1 MWPHAVSFPEI
12 RRKKQGENVKIDI
25 KNRYNGYVL
34 FSCECENIKTAVV
47 KAVKAKVDL
56 SYADLRYAD
65 LSSANLRYAD
75 LRYADLRYAK
85 GEFIFNFGVKLE
97 VKA

>member
-1 MWPHAVSFPEI
+1 M
-12 RRKKQGENVKIDI
+12 KIDI

-65 LSSANLRYAD
+65 LSCR
-75 LRYADLRYAK
+75 R
-85 GEFIFNFGVKLE
+85 
-97 VKA
+97 